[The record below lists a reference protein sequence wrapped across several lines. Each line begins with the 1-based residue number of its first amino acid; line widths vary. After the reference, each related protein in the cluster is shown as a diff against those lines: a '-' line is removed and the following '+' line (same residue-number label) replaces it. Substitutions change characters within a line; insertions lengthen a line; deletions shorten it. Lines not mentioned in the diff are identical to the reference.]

1 MRLATLAIAT
11 ALLVA
16 GAPALADDDG
26 HDQPDPATPGF
37 HTTDNYGD
45 ILDIE
50 EELYA
55 QPGWWAGDGLQV
67 YNGSDGDGETT
78 LETETDAEPAWFY
91 VESADSTAVD
101 LEVTSHGP
109 VAGGVDVWKW
119 RKNSDGGAF
128 TPDCPQDPA
137 AELAREDGEPMPGYL
152 DRVLRE
158 TVDHHQRGGAY
169 QLAGDG
175 HAMASMSTTL
185 FMDEAEDGYLVAV
198 YPQASSGADPLEDA
212 AGDAHLWWEVTGDNV
227 RVVDALSQN
236 TDTPAK
242 FDEWTGFTIAENLD
256 CPLKA
261 LDQVLDNA
269 PEVPTGP
276 ASAASAGDLLNAS
289 LP

>member
-11 ALLVA
+11 ALLMA

-26 HDQPDPATPGF
+26 HDQPDPAPLGDERY
-37 HTTDNYGD
+37 DNYGD

-67 YNGSDGDGETT
+67 SDGSGGEAD
-78 LETETDAEPAWFY
+78 LETETDAEPAWLWI
-91 VESADSTAVD
+91 ADASSTDVD

-119 RKNSDGGAF
+119 RMSQDGGAF

-137 AELAREDGEPMPGYL
+137 AELAPEEGEPAPGYL

-185 FMDEAEDGYLVAV
+185 FMDEAPDGYLVAI
-198 YPQASSGADPLEDA
+198 YPQASSGADPAEDA
-212 AGDAHLWWEVTGDNV
+212 AGDAHLWWEVSGDDV
-227 RVVDALSQN
+227 RVVDALSKN

-261 LDQVLDNA
+261 LDQILDNA